1 MMSDIG
7 RVVEKLQKL
16 RDQLASGEQ
25 ALLDDLL
32 RTAGVVETTPLQ
44 YNPYLPNLHAN
55 PYSHYHRLQE
65 ENPVH
70 WSEAMQSWV
79 ISRHADIVAAFRE
92 PHLSYQTGFETIM
105 KCVPEEEHESI
116 RNVTRL
122 MGSLLNEVDVPNHTR
137 LRGIMVKA
145 LNATRETQQRSHI
158 ESIANKLIDGIQD
171 AGEMDIVRDFA
182 EPLPSIVG
190 ADVLG
195 IPEPDREQFGKWIH
209 DVVHTFSEGFSGSAS
224 MRRGEAAVMELTK
237 YMNQLFDR
245 CRAHPGNDAI
255 SAMVMN
261 PEATDEERVLIAIN
275 IIMGMHENIT
285 HAVSLSMRT
294 LLRDPEFVS
303 DLRDNPDLLS
313 LAVEEMLRY
322 EGTAPILSRVALD
335 DIEIGGV
342 RIAKG
347 SRVILLIAAANRDV
361 EAFDDPDR
369 FVADRHPNCH
379 IAFGVGRR
387 ACPGSTLARTIIRES
402 VRVLLTRLPDLQL
415 IDSEPAWR
423 EEINVRGLRALPVT
437 FTPTGKVVSIGRTP
451 T

>member
-1 MMSDIG
+1 
-7 RVVEKLQKL
+7 
-16 RDQLASGEQ
+16 
-25 ALLDDLL
+25 
-32 RTAGVVETTPLQ
+32 
-44 YNPYLPNLHAN
+44 
-55 PYSHYHRLQE
+55 
-65 ENPVH
+65 
-70 WSEAMQSWV
+70 
-79 ISRHADIVAAFRE
+79 
-92 PHLSYQTGFETIM
+92 
-105 KCVPEEEHESI
+105 
-116 RNVTRL
+116 
-122 MGSLLNEVDVPNHTR
+122 
-137 LRGIMVKA
+137 
-145 LNATRETQQRSHI
+145 
-158 ESIANKLIDGIQD
+158 
-171 AGEMDIVRDFA
+171 
-182 EPLPSIVG
+182 
-190 ADVLG
+190 
-195 IPEPDREQFGKWIH
+195 
-209 DVVHTFSEGFSGSAS
+209 
-224 MRRGEAAVMELTK
+224 MRRGEAAVIELTK
-237 YMNQLFDR
+237 YMNQLFDQ
-245 CRAHPGNDAI
+245 CRAHPGNDAV

-303 DLRDNPDLLS
+303 DLRGNPELLS

-347 SRVILLIAAANRDV
+347 SRVILLIAAANRDA

-387 ACPGSTLARTIIRES
+387 ACPGSTLARTIVRES
-402 VRVLLTRLPDLQL
+402 VKVLLTRLPDLRL
-415 IDSEPAWR
+415 IDSEAAWR

-437 FTPTGKVVSIGRTP
+437 FTPIGRPVSIGRTP